1 MGNQSDT
8 VQLHL
13 LSMLTMKAVYGFF
26 LTYLIFNLSL
36 KIHSRNYKTIG
47 ISITVYIDTLLHYF
61 LF

>member
-26 LTYLIFNLSL
+26 FNLLNLQFES
-36 KIHSRNYKTIG
+36 K
-47 ISITVYIDTLLHYF
+47 DTQ
-61 LF
+61 